1 MKDRKDPNEIEALN
15 EGLITFDLDDV
26 SAEALEQRL
35 EMAVATLF
43 DPNTYWCLSNS
54 CADFSGTCLL
64 NSCSVDRPLG

>member
-1 MKDRKDPNEIEALN
+1 MKDEKHPKEIEALN

-54 CADFSGTCLL
+54 CTDFSGTCLL
-64 NSCSVDRPLG
+64 NTCSSDRPQG